1 MPPARLGD
9 LDFEFFMQE
18 IPLFL
23 ICLNSTTVFRSA
35 CVTVIEELNVQHLTL
50 VKKRLVESVFVRN
63 RILLQDVTKSKDME
77 EKEDE
82 RSD

>member
-1 MPPARLGD
+1 MTG
-9 LDFEFFMQE
+9 
-18 IPLFL
+18 
-23 ICLNSTTVFRSA
+23 
-35 CVTVIEELNVQHLTL
+35 IEELNVQHLTL
-50 VKKRLVESVFVRN
+50 VKKGWLRAFSFSKRH

>member
-1 MPPARLGD
+1 M
-9 LDFEFFMQE
+9 
-18 IPLFL
+18 
-23 ICLNSTTVFRSA
+23 
-35 CVTVIEELNVQHLTL
+35 TVIEELNVRHLTL